1 MEETKRWQ
9 HSHAPS
15 APCGAAAALQQNSGC
30 DLLPAPIFS
39 ASRRAS
45 GRLLPLCLCTS
56 NRAPYTP
63 FEMSRP
69 RFGRVDLRFLVVWV
83 LTVSISIAGTLV
95 ILGAFH
101 RTLLDPK

>member
-1 MEETKRWQ
+1 MEETKR
-9 HSHAPS
+9 P
-15 APCGAAAALQQNSGC
+15 APCGAAAALRQNSGC

-45 GRLLPLCLCTS
+45 SRRRLLPLCLCTS

-63 FEMSRP
+63 FEMPWP

-83 LTVSISIAGTLV
+83 LTVSISITGTLV

-101 RTLLDPK
+101 RTLLGPK